1 MCIAFINCYSSTNT
15 LDFLNEYQI
24 TEIYQ
29 TGKNMRLLLKM
40 FSPKI
45 KTKINK
51 LRENIKILA
60 SSEGNLRFD
69 VNN

>member
-1 MCIAFINCYSSTNT
+1 
-15 LDFLNEYQI
+15 
-24 TEIYQ
+24 
-29 TGKNMRLLLKM
+29 LLLKM

-60 SSEGNLRFD
+60 SSEGNLQFD
-69 VNN
+69 LNN